1 MQAHL
6 VEREASDTVRS
17 GRAEQG
23 AGSQSFVR
31 GQALTGQAR
40 FTSLC
45 SLLKPSRSISVPSRS
60 LLNIQK
66 VKLIIEMVCL
76 TECLLRVHVRALFV

>member
-17 GRAEQG
+17 GQADQE

-31 GQALTGQAR
+31 GQGLTGQAR
-40 FTSLC
+40 FTSPC
-45 SLLKPSRSISVPSRS
+45 SLLKPSRSISAPSRS
-60 LLNIQK
+60 LLNIQ
-66 VKLIIEMVCL
+66 
-76 TECLLRVHVRALFV
+76 AGQGQP